1 MCTLQ
6 AIIILTRET
15 IITMSYDMACLPL
28 SATYQCLIDPS
39 MILICHSILYCSI
52 KQLCCHSASILHGQ
66 MGAVHANHYLKALED
81 IQYIYTHAWKK
92 HN

>member
-28 SATYQCLIDPS
+28 SATYQCLIDP
-39 MILICHSILYCSI
+39 H
-52 KQLCCHSASILHGQ
+52 
-66 MGAVHANHYLKALED
+66 
-81 IQYIYTHAWKK
+81 
-92 HN
+92 